1 MNWDAIGAIGEIVGA
16 IAVILTLYYLS
27 TQIRHASKQLD
38 IQNAEKRMRGFDAI
52 DESFRDFRALII
64 SDAEIATIWE
74 KAKSNF
80 SELEGAERTRAQAL
94 FRNYFAIIQN
104 TYIRADEM
112 EWYYLEDSVTPEIWF
127 KSLLGDII
135 YERGTQEWW
144 SENKGFYGMSQD
156 FQSTISRIVESCI
169 NET

>member
-16 IAVILTLYYLS
+16 FAVILTLYYLS

-38 IQNAEKRMRGFDAI
+38 VQSAEKRMRGFDAI

-64 SDAEIATIWE
+64 SDPEVATVWE

-80 SELEGAERTRAQAL
+80 SDLEDVDRTRAQAL

-104 TYIRADEM
+104 TYIRAAEM
-112 EWYYLEDSVTPEIWF
+112 DWYYLEDSATPDIWF
-127 KSLLGDII
+127 KALLEDII
-135 YERGTQEWW
+135 HEKGTRDWW
-144 SENKGFYGMSQD
+144 SKNQGFYGMSKE
-156 FQSTISRIVESCI
+156 FQATINRIIESCDG
-169 NET
+169 ET